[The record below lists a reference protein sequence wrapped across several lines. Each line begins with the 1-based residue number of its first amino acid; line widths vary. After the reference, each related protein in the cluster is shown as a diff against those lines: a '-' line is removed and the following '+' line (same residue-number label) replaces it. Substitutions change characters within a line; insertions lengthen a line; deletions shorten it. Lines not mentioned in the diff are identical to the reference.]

1 MLTKIRT
8 RRKLTPK
15 NKLSGR
21 SHPDKFNVENIW
33 RKPAQQKSRL
43 SCFKANHKTYFI
55 MKNKT
60 PISLFAFAMALIFV
74 PNSAIGQETAT
85 EKVKQLWATDQVFLV
100 PESVYYDANNQV
112 LYVANINGKSNEKD
126 SNGFIS
132 TMEPDGRIT
141 RLEWVTGLHAP
152 KGMTMLGD
160 RLFVADVDRVA
171 EIDLDKRKIV
181 KFYEADS
188 AEFLNDCIVGDE
200 GRIYMTDMMTGTIYR
215 IADGEIKAWL
225 PAGTFDSPNGINYR
239 DGFLY
244 VGAKG
249 KIVRIDPSNKI
260 QKVVA
265 EFDGGVD
272 GLEIDKSGNFIFSDW
287 SGLVRRVTAGG
298 EPEVLFNTTD
308 EKVNAADIH
317 LMVDENILLVPTFF
331 DNRVVAY
338 KILD

>member
-1 MLTKIRT
+1 
-8 RRKLTPK
+8 
-15 NKLSGR
+15 
-21 SHPDKFNVENIW
+21 
-33 RKPAQQKSRL
+33 
-43 SCFKANHKTYFI
+43 